1 MNSMASIE
9 EERRAMAGDWLL
21 RLQADELDQQELA
34 AWLEWYGAEAANSA
48 AFETLQME
56 YESLRSAP
64 QARRR
69 ELANRL
75 IETAR
80 KPGRLAVWNTRRIA
94 IAAGVA
100 AVMLGAGVLSWRLQ
114 MPSGDRSAHTAAYQ
128 TPRAK
133 HENISLPDGSV
144 VKLGALSS
152 ISLNFTDETRY
163 LVLEGGEAFFE
174 AARDASRPFIVQ
186 VGAVTVRA
194 VGTAFNVRRAQERV
208 VVAVSEGAVD
218 VGQKKAKRGDISV
231 RVTAGEQVSVNLA
244 LASLSVTSA
253 DPQAATAWQKGRLEF
268 VNEPLSS
275 VIATVNRYSMREI
288 VVTDHE
294 LGAASYTGTVN
305 EGRIEEWLVA
315 LQDVF
320 PVRVTRV
327 GGETVLLSVQK

>member
-1 MNSMASIE
+1 MNAIE
-9 EERRAMAGDWLL
+9 ECRATAGDWLL
-21 RLQADELDQQELA
+21 RLQSDELDQHELA
-34 AWLEWYGAEAANSA
+34 AWLDWYGSEAAHSA
-48 AFETLQME
+48 AFEQLQTE
-56 YESLRSAP
+56 YESLRGMP
-64 QARRR
+64 ETQRRI
-69 ELANRL
+69 LANRL
-75 IETAR
+75 TASAPMPR
-80 KPGRLAVWNTRRIA
+80 RRVAWISQRLA
-94 IAAGVA
+94 IAA
-100 AVMLGAGVLSWRLQ
+100 AVSALTLGALFVMWR
-114 MPSGDRSAHTAAYQ
+114 SGIGGPARPAHTAAYQ
-128 TPRAK
+128 TPRAQ

-152 ISLNFTDETRY
+152 VSLSFTDETRY

-174 AARDASRPFIVQ
+174 VARDARRPFIVQ

-218 VGQKKAKRGDISV
+218 VGQKKAKRGSSSV
-231 RVTAGEQVSVNLA
+231 RVAAGEQVSVNLA

-253 DPQAATAWQKGRLEF
+253 NPEAVTAWQQGRLEF

-275 VIATVNRYSMREI
+275 VIATVNRYSSREI

-320 PVRVTRV
+320 PVRVSRV
-327 GGETVLLSVQK
+327 GGDTVLLSAR